1 MRKKSLKN
9 YELRSN
15 RSNPVIRGKQGAE
28 SVTANTDYE
37 CMCTDCA
44 HSPHQVMSE
53 GETTTTSDQQHIYIH
68 GDTTPYHNQRKA
80 KTK

>member
-1 MRKKSLKN
+1 MFLNENMRKKSLKN

-15 RSNPVIRGKQGAE
+15 SSNPVIREKQGAE
-28 SVTANTDYE
+28 TVPTKADYE

-53 GETTTTSDQQHIYIH
+53 GETTTTTSS
-68 GDTTPYHNQRKA
+68 
-80 KTK
+80 